1 MKLTAKQLN
10 AKIAELEG
18 KLKDTEAAIKVKDSK
33 LFALSAERAKWEQR
47 ARNYESRLVRLSEGP
62 KQLDMNILPK
72 ELVAKFVETMR
83 PTASFTK
90 HQVLA
95 WAAAN
100 N

>member
-10 AKIAELEG
+10 AKIAELEA
-18 KLKDTEAAIKVKDSK
+18 TIKVKDSK

-62 KQLDMNILPK
+62 KQLNMNILPK
-72 ELVAKFVETMR
+72 ELVAKFVETMQ

-95 WAAAN
+95 WAAVN

>member
-10 AKIAELEG
+10 AKIVELE
-18 KLKDTEAAIKVKDSK
+18 TTIKVKDSK